1 MATETTPKGKLIAI
15 GGAEKRLE
23 TPTEDRLFA
32 EKELEVLA
40 RVLSEMKGSKTRLEV
55 ITSASSIPE
64 SVAHDYLCSFQ
75 GLGCEY
81 VGILNLR
88 NKKDVLK
95 KEYLQRLENA
105 DALMVSGGNQSRLT
119 RSYLGTPFYNLMCK
133 RYQEEADFVIA
144 GTSAGAMMMSSA
156 MIYDGTSKDALL
168 RGKANIT
175 EGFSL
180 LPQSIVDTHFVNRNR
195 YGRLMVAVAEYPD
208 HIGIGI
214 AEDTG
219 IIIKEGRYLECF
231 GSGQVHL
238 LDGTNL
244 DLHHINPL
252 DEASH
257 VLHFRNM
264 RSHLL
269 TKGARF
275 DIKERNF
282 L

>member
-1 MATETTPKGKLIAI
+1 MQIPKGTLIAI
-15 GGAEKRLE
+15 GGAEKRLSE
-23 TPTEDRLFA
+23 PCDNLVYV
-32 EKELEVLA
+32 KQELEVLA
-40 RVLSEMKGSKTRLEV
+40 TVLTQMKGEDTRLEV

-75 GLGCEY
+75 GLGCKH

-95 KEYLQRLENA
+95 KDSLQRLAQA
-105 DALMVSGGNQSRLT
+105 DALMVSGGNQFRLT
-119 RSYLGTPFYNLMCK
+119 RSYLGTAFYDLLLK
-133 RYQEEADFVIA
+133 RYYEEEDFVIA

-156 MIYDGTSKDALL
+156 MIYDGTSKEALTK
-168 RGKANIT
+168 GKAQIT

-180 LPQSIVDTHFVNRNR
+180 LPNSIIDTHFVNRNR
-195 YGRLMVAVAEYPD
+195 YGRLMVGVAEYPN

-219 IIIKEGRYLECF
+219 IIIKNGRFLECI
-231 GSGQVHL
+231 GSGQVHI
-238 LDGTNL
+238 LDGTDL
-244 DLHHINPL
+244 DISRINAN

-269 TKGARF
+269 TKGAKF
-275 DIKERNF
+275 DINERKF
-282 L
+282 I